1 MKFAAKSLLF
11 LIALAATFAPGQ
23 TYNTQIKHV
32 IVIVQENRTPDNLF
46 QDSVLTANGAD
57 IIAPQTGGKCG
68 STYVPLQ
75 KTPLQVCFD
84 PDHGHGG
91 FNDSYN
97 QGLMNN
103 ACHDIPKEDQNCR
116 NKYGTEAQYSYVQS
130 SDVAPYF
137 QIAENYGFANYFFQ
151 TNQGPSFPAHQFLF
165 TGTSAPD
172 VRTDYQGF
180 YQWFASENPA
190 TNSSDAG
197 CAASSSSKVLEISP
211 TDGSQHYEYIP
222 PDPISIVGYPC
233 YEHPTMSDLLEANS
247 ISWRYYGFW
256 QQGGAP
262 NDIWTAPNAISHI
275 CDPTSSYGGQCQG
288 SDFTSHVVTNNPTQI
303 LSDLASTAPCK
314 LQNVSWVI
322 PDGHWSDHPQQ
333 GNQGPDWVADII
345 GAVQSNTTCDTT
357 NGHTGYWYDTVV
369 LVTWDDWGGFYDH
382 VLPLN
387 CPPGP
392 NGACTG
398 YPDFSGKYY
407 VYGFRV
413 PLLVVSAYNVPGTG
427 SFKGYISGALPPYG
441 SGEVAPY
448 IHDFGSILNFIEYIF
463 GSGTHSLGEIDSQYG
478 YHYADF
484 WAPDAPNQDRQS
496 PYSLAD
502 FFNFGQTPTQPISI
516 TPINYPASYF
526 LNFTGPSLAPDN
538 ENTGND

>member
-1 MKFAAKSLLF
+1 MKVVAKSLLF
-11 LIALAATFAPGQ
+11 LIALASTLAYAQTF
-23 TYNTQIKHV
+23 NTQINHV
-32 IVIVQENRTPDNLF
+32 IVVVQENRTPDNLF

-57 IIAPQTGGKCG
+57 IIDPNTGGKCG
-68 STYVPLQ
+68 STYISLQ
-75 KTPLQVCFD
+75 KTPLYVCFD
-84 PDHGHGG
+84 PDHEHGG
-91 FNDSYN
+91 FVDSYN
-97 QGLMNN
+97 KGSLNE
-103 ACHDIPKEDQNCR
+103 ACLDTPNGCTS
-116 NKYGTEAQYSYVQS
+116 YGPDPQYSYVRA

-172 VRTDYQGF
+172 VRTDSQDF
-180 YQWFASENPA
+180 YQWFASENPV
-190 TNSSDAG
+190 TGSYDAG
-197 CAASSSSKVLEISP
+197 CAASSSSKVKEISP
-211 TDGSQHYEYIP
+211 TDGSEQYEYIP

-233 YEHPTMSDLLEANS
+233 YEHPTMSDLLKTNS

-256 QQGGAP
+256 KGGGAP

-275 CDPTSSYGGQCQG
+275 CDPTNSYGRQCQG
-288 SDFTSHVVTNNPTQI
+288 LDFTSHVVTNNPTQI

-322 PDGHWSDHPQQ
+322 PDGHWSDHPRQ
-333 GNQGPDWVADII
+333 GNGGPDWVADII
-345 GAVQSNTTCDTT
+345 DAVQSNTTCDTT
-357 NGHTGYWYDTVV
+357 SGHTGYWYDTVV

-387 CPPGP
+387 CSAGP
-392 NGACTG
+392 NGSCGG
-398 YPDFSGKYY
+398 YPDQSGQYY

-413 PLLVVSAYNVPGTG
+413 PLLVVSAYNVHGTG
-427 SFKGYISGALPPYG
+427 SFKGYISGTPSQG
-441 SGEVAPY
+441 GEVAPY

-478 YHYADF
+478 YHYADY
-484 WAPDAPNQDRQS
+484 WAPDSHYQDSQS
-496 PYSLAD
+496 PYSLSD

-526 LNFTGPSLAPDN
+526 LNFTGPSLAPDT
-538 ENTGND
+538 ENAD